1 MQVGYCI
8 LHNGRMCA
16 ALQGRYLNIR
26 ARCLCAADALGALSY
41 EAQAPLKMRPASL
54 GRERAC
60 ESVNAYLQARPKGLS
75 WPIWLSHTH
84 ILLGQCAGR
93 I

>member
-16 ALQGRYLNIR
+16 ALEGRYLKIR
-26 ARCLCAADALGALSY
+26 ARCLRAADAMGALSY
-41 EAQAPLKMRPASL
+41 EAQAPLKMCPASL

-60 ESVNAYLQARPKGLS
+60 ESVNAYLQVRPKGLS
-75 WPIWLSHTH
+75 WHICTPCRDVAQESSSH
-84 ILLGQCAGR
+84 
-93 I
+93 